1 MAEAPA
7 QPRTTPPV
15 TAPVVSGGARESG
28 PLPTARSRRRYRVV
42 LVGLLVL
49 AVTLPPWP
57 GAVFTGAAA
66 VVAEVARLRDAPV
79 TAAELAAAKQKEA
92 ERQARRRHDLVG
104 PRPARHLR
112 QRRADSIGLSGRG
125 FGNREDWKSV
135 V

>member
-49 AVTLPPWP
+49 AVGL
-57 GAVFTGAAA
+57 GFAHLAVDNPMPVGSEGFWL
-66 VVAEVARLRDAPV
+66 VA
-79 TAAELAAAKQKEA
+79 QM
-92 ERQARRRHDLVG
+92 
-104 PRPARHLR
+104 
-112 QRRADSIGLSGRG
+112 RG
-125 FGNREDWKSV
+125 S
-135 V
+135 